1 MYFVY
6 ILISTKFKGKTYV
19 GFTSNLNA
27 RLIAHNHPQN
37 KGYTKRFQPWSILYS
52 EELNTKQA
60 AMKREKYFTE
70 KIKFEKQ
77 YSNIGSYWERN
88 NQNEIDIVAIND
100 LEEKVLIAE
109 VKRNKDKISIDY
121 LEEKAVKLTS
131 KLQNYSFQYKGFSIN
146 DM

>member
-52 EELNTKQA
+52 EELNTKQE
-60 AMKREKYFTE
+60 AMKREKYFKSGAGRKYIQRIIEDT
-70 KIKFEKQ
+70 
-77 YSNIGSYWERN
+77 YCS
-88 NQNEIDIVAIND
+88 
-100 LEEKVLIAE
+100 
-109 VKRNKDKISIDY
+109 
-121 LEEKAVKLTS
+121 
-131 KLQNYSFQYKGFSIN
+131 
-146 DM
+146 